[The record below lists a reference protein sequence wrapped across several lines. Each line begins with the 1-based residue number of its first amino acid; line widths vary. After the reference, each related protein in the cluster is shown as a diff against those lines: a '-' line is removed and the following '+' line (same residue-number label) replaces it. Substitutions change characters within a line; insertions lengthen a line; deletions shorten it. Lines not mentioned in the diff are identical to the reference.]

1 MEALDG
7 KKNSNMLIAHPTGT
21 GKSLPMLL
29 LGLFLPEGIFLELL
43 QSEEIISH
51 ELFRLDHVDSTS
63 SNHDRGPAAE

>member
-29 LGLFLPEGIFLELL
+29 LGLFLPEGIFSNFGFTKIGFVEQLEACINV
-43 QSEEIISH
+43 EELSQG
-51 ELFRLDHVDSTS
+51 L
-63 SNHDRGPAAE
+63 